1 MKSPF
6 LEEDVLS
13 DEPHLDF
20 DPLLKR
26 LTKESPFLEGLAEN
40 FLHPVVSGEEYDV
53 DEFRPEDAQQFPAG
67 NEEEL
72 EGDWSNVEYDSPT
85 TSSPISPD
93 LLLAVP
99 AFTPAKR
106 ALIGKLLTPARS
118 RAAIRWNTQN
128 HPRKSGVD
136 ADTILAA
143 LQSYVDLSVIS
154 DAIARYNSLN
164 STAPIGLGSKPV
176 DAVFV
181 EAIHQFQ
188 MKCYRDS
195 KQHDGF
201 AGPSVLDSLGFWP
214 RRGLI
219 VSAQTN
225 EWAKGLVRSRRS
237 GIEAALSTSTDL
249 TKDLT
254 YSNWW
259 NSFVNPSFL
268 GWGFVRPIHIY
279 FARKL
284 RKAELWLLGQSRFAG
299 STPVELAVLL
309 AINEKHAG
317 GRSESGSKSIH
328 TFGLGIDIK
337 YTGNP
342 HIGDYRDKPI
352 GAKRFSEVMKR
363 AVAKISGQTLTEE
376 KFPEYLNKLGTETSR
391 TTGQIYDDLVQR
403 DQDLRRYLALTE
415 ASADL
420 AALRIGVFKGR
431 IQRDPRNGF
440 LNLDRDLVIA
450 LRDHACLVWG
460 AVDFGPGANGD
471 IMHFDCRLDD
481 LGRAVFCGTGGTFND
496 KHPCWKRS
504 EPPCPRPT
512 ARGRGTRASEIPHSE
527 CEDEYADELDEFL
540 EDQSVADLA
549 DESEELAEELTEEL
563 DETGEL
569 DEFENFLVE
578 TEESEE
584 ELLEAEA
591 PPLLKN
597 PAKSDPPG
605 QTLYVEIKLGKD
617 SRCVKWVEENKKKKC
632 VQYTTFVI
640 RPMTGIFI
648 PENYSPQKAVD
659 LILYLHGHKT
669 GIPGSDALIAEYW
682 DGKKYPFFALRE
694 AINTSRK
701 NVILVAPTLALK
713 SEAGDLVRR
722 NGLDNY
728 LNKVLEALTTYGPYK
743 GQSPT
748 IGNLILAAHS
758 GGGTYMRRLATSGNQ
773 VAGKIRE
780 CWGFDSL
787 YNSSDVGPWRLWAK
801 DYPKTRFLYSYY
813 RQGLPRTNSENLEKD
828 LRGRIQKLPNIFPI
842 PSQEKDHF
850 KLVLPYLRER
860 LQGTTFLNS
869 TSVGAHE
876 ANELSGAPSEN
887 QFLQASFESV
897 EEEVLGKDE
906 RTRVTDTLRIP
917 NRWICAI
924 DILIENPKWGQST
937 SEPKFISKSRATG
950 VLIGPRYVLS
960 VAHIREKQSIE
971 IDGVKKLL
979 DVKGYTVSAA
989 RNGDNSKG
997 PFAKV
1002 NSKTVQFSRPYRTLR
1017 RVLVDSKMREIPVQ
1031 QQDDYA
1037 LLILEKDLAPS
1048 THSKMNGVL
1057 GYWGQDPAVAV
1068 IKRLEPNEITGK
1080 EALLIGYP
1088 GDTCGKEKFSG
1099 SKSEKERKI
1108 SNCWNRRYDEWA
1120 STQWRSVG
1128 TLEAEA
1134 SSTTVFHTADSYEGQ
1149 SGAPICL
1156 SVDKKLHLVGV
1167 HTGSDS
1173 PQRNKGVRVTRRM
1186 LREIC
1191 EWINADAGYPIATIK
1206 DDTLIVQPTSGQGA
1220 GEFESLNELETE
1232 KGQGGEQGQG
1242 FSELYA
1248 ENFSGEDT
1256 SETFTTAETLASES
1270 EEHKESLAGEWEA
1283 RDEFDELERQADFD
1297 EAEDVELED
1306 EVVFTDREKDEDESP
1321 LFEAFAPKVS
1331 LSDLRARIDD
1341 YFEKA
1346 NAEYDLGGG
1355 VKVKARPQFRYAKAG
1370 GTEEAIVKVKG
1381 ILGAQFEKQHPRAIR
1396 YAAYGRAKPSD
1407 IAAIT
1412 QGLIDAGELRA
1423 IQSAHPGLSD
1433 QQSVRMLQRE
1443 FKMGID
1449 CAGYVQLAFIFAFMG
1464 NDDDTRRVRLNL
1476 GLDQRR
1482 GYEKLASLP
1491 SSHFKKVAVIDA
1503 QTGDLFVL
1511 KPRADSGDR
1520 AWHTVIVVDHTV
1532 SGTIHSLS
1540 GGRFVGNRSLRF
1552 GRRRCRSQNVDAR
1565 RLVR

>member
-1 MKSPF
+1 MMRQDSNDLTSPF
-6 LEEDVLS
+6 LS
-13 DEPHLDF
+13 DDLFADEGPVETPAF
-20 DPLLKR
+20 SSSLLN
-26 LTKESPFLEGLAEN
+26 ESPFLQGFSKESLNPASSAEELYVDE
-40 FLHPVVSGEEYDV
+40 FSSEDAQAFPESDYEQWSGVEYDV
-53 DEFRPEDAQQFPAG
+53 PTAG
-67 NEEEL
+67 S
-72 EGDWSNVEYDSPT
+72 SNA
-85 TSSPISPD
+85 PD
-93 LLLAVP
+93 PLLAVP
-99 AFTPAKR
+99 AFTTDKR
-106 ALIGKLLTPARS
+106 ASTGTLLTPAKS
-118 RAAIRWNTQN
+118 RAAIRWNAQN

-136 ADTILAA
+136 PGNILAA
-143 LQSYVDLSVIS
+143 LQSYVDPAAIN
-154 DAIARYNSLN
+154 DAIANYNSQN
-164 STAPIGLGSKPV
+164 STAPINLGAKPV

-201 AGPSVLDSLGFWP
+201 AGASVLDSLGFWP

-219 VSAQTN
+219 SSAQTN

-237 GIEAALSTSTDL
+237 GIAAALSTSTDL
-249 TKDLT
+249 TRDLT

-259 NSFVNPSFL
+259 NAFVNPCFL

-284 RKAELWLLGQSRFAG
+284 RKAELWLLSQSRFTG
-299 STPVELAVLL
+299 KTPAELAALL
-309 AINEKHAG
+309 DIDEKHAG
-317 GRSESGSKSIH
+317 GRSKSGSKSIH
-328 TFGLGIDIK
+328 TLGLGIDIK
-337 YTGNP
+337 YLGNP
-342 HIGDYRDKPI
+342 HIGDYRDKPL
-352 GAKRFSEVMKR
+352 GAQRFSEVMKR
-363 AVAKISGQTLTEE
+363 AVAKISGLTLVEE
-376 KFPEYLNKLGTETSR
+376 KFPEYLNKLGTDTSK
-391 TTGQIYDDLVQR
+391 TTGQIYDELIQR
-403 DQDLRRYLALTE
+403 DQDLRKYLALAE
-415 ASADL
+415 ARADL
-420 AALRIGVFKGR
+420 TALRRGVFKGS
-431 IQRDPRNGF
+431 QERDPLKGF
-440 LNLDRDLVIA
+440 LNMDRDLVIA

-504 EPPCPRPT
+504 EPPCPQAPARPSR
-512 ARGRGTRASEIPHSE
+512 AGTHESEVPHSE
-527 CEDEYADELDEFL
+527 CEDEYGDEVDEFL
-540 EDQSVADLA
+540 KDQSVEDLA
-549 DESEELAEELTEEL
+549 DESEEFAEELTEEL

-569 DEFENFLVE
+569 NEFENFLVE

-669 GIPGSDALIAEYW
+669 DIPGSDALIAEYW
-682 DGKKYPFFALRE
+682 DGRKYPVFALRE
-694 AINTSRK
+694 EINASRK

-758 GGGTYMRRLATSGNQ
+758 GGGIYMRKLATSGNQ
-773 VAGKIRE
+773 AAGKIRE

-813 RQGLPRTNSENLEKD
+813 RHGLPRTNSESLDKNS
-828 LRGRIQKLPNIFPI
+828 RGRIEKLPNVFPI

-850 KLVLPYLRER
+850 KLVRLYLRER

-887 QFLQASFESV
+887 QFLQAS
-897 EEEVLGKDE
+897 
-906 RTRVTDTLRIP
+906 
-917 NRWICAI
+917 
-924 DILIENPKWGQST
+924 
-937 SEPKFISKSRATG
+937 SE
-950 VLIGPRYVLS
+950 
-960 VAHIREKQSIE
+960 
-971 IDGVKKLL
+971 
-979 DVKGYTVSAA
+979 
-989 RNGDNSKG
+989 
-997 PFAKV
+997 
-1002 NSKTVQFSRPYRTLR
+1002 
-1017 RVLVDSKMREIPVQ
+1017 
-1031 QQDDYA
+1031 
-1037 LLILEKDLAPS
+1037 
-1048 THSKMNGVL
+1048 
-1057 GYWGQDPAVAV
+1057 AVG
-1068 IKRLEPNEITGK
+1068 E
-1080 EALLIGYP
+1080 EAL
-1088 GDTCGKEKFSG
+1088 
-1099 SKSEKERKI
+1099 
-1108 SNCWNRRYDEWA
+1108 
-1120 STQWRSVG
+1120 
-1128 TLEAEA
+1128 
-1134 SSTTVFHTADSYEGQ
+1134 
-1149 SGAPICL
+1149 
-1156 SVDKKLHLVGV
+1156 
-1167 HTGSDS
+1167 
-1173 PQRNKGVRVTRRM
+1173 
-1186 LREIC
+1186 
-1191 EWINADAGYPIATIK
+1191 
-1206 DDTLIVQPTSGQGA
+1206 
-1220 GEFESLNELETE
+1220 
-1232 KGQGGEQGQG
+1232 
-1242 FSELYA
+1242 A
-1248 ENFSGEDT
+1248 ENFYGKDT
-1256 SETFTTAETLASES
+1256 SEGFTTEALASEG
-1270 EEHKESLAGEWEA
+1270 EEHEESLAGEWEA
-1283 RDEFDELERQADFD
+1283 EDEFDELERQGDFD

-1306 EVVFTDREKDEDESP
+1306 EVVFTDREKYEDESP

-1331 LSDLRARIDD
+1331 ASDLRAHIDD

-1381 ILGAQFEKQHPRAIR
+1381 ILGAQFEKRHPRAIR

-1423 IQSAHPGLSD
+1423 AQSAHPGLSD

-1464 NDDDTRRVRLNL
+1464 NDDDTRKVRLNL

-1491 SSHFKKVAVIDA
+1491 SSHFKKVAVTDA

-1532 SGTIHSLS
+1532 SRTIHSFL
-1540 GGRFVGNRSLRF
+1540 
-1552 GRRRCRSQNVDAR
+1552 VDASWGTDLYGLDAGGVAR
-1565 RLVR
+1565 RTLIHDASSGKWWDVHPINGTKAHENSTGPYNGHPIHGMYRAKQKK